1 MKSNLFAKLS
11 IVFCLCLITVFVFAS
26 CKEKEVYAN
35 NSDFESYPE
44 YWNSFNE
51 DTTGDVYV
59 PDTDDSSKGNVSS
72 TSSEQS
78 SSDPDFGDYEA
89 NFEEDE
95 DEESGDTSSSDDT
108 DADGLPDNTD
118 PDDDND
124 GITDNDEI
132 IYQAPPYMF

>member
-95 DEESGDTSSSDDT
+95 DEDTSSNIDT
-108 DADGLPDNTD
+108 DNDGIPDISD
-118 PDDDND
+118 SDDDND
-124 GITDNDEI
+124 GTEDKDEYI
-132 IYQAPPYMF
+132 DHAPPFMF